1 MLLIYY
7 AVKQIIIIV
16 SIRDLIMDVEL
27 IKTFLEVK
35 DCRHFGK
42 AADNLYLTQAAISTR
57 VRQLER
63 YFGVTLFHRTRNNI
77 QLTLAGERL
86 VPHAENM
93 LNSLRMAKQD
103 VALASEQVAQIS
115 IAGTPNTWDVFIHD
129 AISKIYIDQ
138 PHLSLV
144 AEILSREQLTRQLLE
159 RTLDVAILFD
169 PPKVEELKI
178 ESLHMFNLIPVTTF
192 KNKITTPAEVER
204 YIMIDWGTS
213 FINWHAKE
221 VSEISIPAIRTS
233 TARIAL
239 DLMLQCGGSAYL
251 PDMLVKAFIEQ
262 KKLFEIKALPVFE
275 RELFSAFHK
284 ENENEERITVIK
296 NLLKK
301 DGPEAPAIM
310 TPTNVEMFIKDL

>member
-1 MLLIYY
+1 LADY
-7 AVKQIIIIV
+7 AVNKLGCKKIIAIV
-16 SIRDLIMDVEL
+16 EIRDNAMDIEL

-42 AADNLYLTQAAISTR
+42 AAENLYLTQAAISTR

-63 YFGVTLFHRTRNNI
+63 YFGVALFHRARNNL

-86 VPHAENM
+86 VPHAESM
-93 LNSLRMAKQD
+93 LNTLRMAKQD
-103 VALASEQVAQIS
+103 VALASEQVAQIF
-115 IAGTPNTWDVFIHD
+115 IAGTPNTWDVYIHD
-129 AISKIYIDQ
+129 AISKIYINQ
-138 PHLSLV
+138 PQISLV

-169 PPKVEELKI
+169 PPKAEELKI
-178 ESLHMFNLIPVTTF
+178 ESLHMFKLIPVTTF
-192 KNKITTPAEVER
+192 QNKITTPSEVKR
-204 YIMIDWGTS
+204 YIMIDWGAS

-221 VSEISIPAIRTS
+221 LKGISIPAIRTS

-251 PDMLVKAFIEQ
+251 PDMLIKQFIEQ
-262 KKLFEIKALPVFE
+262 GKLFVIDSLPTFE

-284 ENENEERITVIK
+284 DNENEERIIEIK
-296 NLLKK
+296 NLLRK
-301 DGPEAPAIM
+301 DDPEAPAIM
-310 TPTNVEMFIKDL
+310 TPQ

>member
-1 MLLIYY
+1 
-7 AVKQIIIIV
+7 
-16 SIRDLIMDVEL
+16 MDIEL

-42 AADNLYLTQAAISTR
+42 ASENLYLTQAAVSTR

-77 QLTLAGERL
+77 QLTSAGERL

-93 LNSLRMAKQD
+93 LNTLRMAKQD
-103 VALASEQVAQIS
+103 VALASEQVTQIS
-115 IAGTPNTWDVFIHD
+115 IAGTPNTWDVYIHD

-138 PHLSLV
+138 PHISLI

-159 RTLDVAILFD
+159 RTLDFAILFD
-169 PPKVEELKI
+169 PPKVDELKI
-178 ESLHMFNLIPVTTF
+178 ESLHMFKLIPVTTF
-192 KNKITTPAEVER
+192 ANKITMASEVQR

-221 VSEISIPAIRTS
+221 VKGISIPAIRTS

-251 PDMLVKAFIEQ
+251 PDMLVKPFIEQ
-262 KKLFEIKALPVFE
+262 GKLYEINTLPLFE
-275 RELFSAFHK
+275 REVFSAFHK
-284 ENENEERITVIK
+284 ENENEERIIKIK
-296 NLLKK
+296 NLLRK
-301 DGPEAPAIM
+301 DEPEAPVII
-310 TPTNVEMFIKDL
+310 TPR

>member
-1 MLLIYY
+1 VDI
-7 AVKQIIIIV
+7 
-16 SIRDLIMDVEL
+16 EL

-42 AADNLYLTQAAISTR
+42 ASENLYLTQAAVSTR

-77 QLTLAGERL
+77 QLTSAGERL

-93 LNSLRMAKQD
+93 LNTLRMAKQD
-103 VALASEQVAQIS
+103 VALASEQVTQIS
-115 IAGTPNTWDVFIHD
+115 IAGTPNTWDVYIHD

-138 PHLSLV
+138 PHISLI

-159 RTLDVAILFD
+159 RTLDFAILFD
-169 PPKVEELKI
+169 PPKVDELKI
-178 ESLHMFNLIPVTTF
+178 ESLHMFKLIPVTTF
-192 KNKITTPAEVER
+192 ANKITMASEVQR

-221 VSEISIPAIRTS
+221 VKGISIPAIRTS

-251 PDMLVKAFIEQ
+251 PDMLVKPFIEQ
-262 KKLFEIKALPVFE
+262 GKLYEINTLPLFE
-275 RELFSAFHK
+275 REVFSAFHK
-284 ENENEERITVIK
+284 ENENEERIIKIK
-296 NLLKK
+296 NLLRK
-301 DGPEAPAIM
+301 DEPEAPVII
-310 TPTNVEMFIKDL
+310 TPR

>member
-1 MLLIYY
+1 M
-7 AVKQIIIIV
+7 
-16 SIRDLIMDVEL
+16 IRESKVDIEL

-42 AADNLYLTQAAISTR
+42 ASENLYLTQAAVSTR

-77 QLTLAGERL
+77 QLTSAGERL

-93 LNSLRMAKQD
+93 LNTLRMAKQD
-103 VALASEQVAQIS
+103 VALASEQVTQIS
-115 IAGTPNTWDVFIHD
+115 IAGTPNTWDVYIHD

-138 PHLSLV
+138 PHISLI

-159 RTLDVAILFD
+159 RTLDFAILFD
-169 PPKVEELKI
+169 PPKVDELKI
-178 ESLHMFNLIPVTTF
+178 ESLHMFKLIPVTTF
-192 KNKITTPAEVER
+192 ANKITMASEVQR

-221 VSEISIPAIRTS
+221 VKGISIPAIRTS

-251 PDMLVKAFIEQ
+251 PDMLVKPFIEQ
-262 KKLFEIKALPVFE
+262 GKLYEIQTLPLFE
-275 RELFSAFHK
+275 REVFSAFHK
-284 ENENEERITVIK
+284 ENENEERIIKIK
-296 NLLKK
+296 NLLRE
-301 DGPEAPAIM
+301 DEPEAPVII
-310 TPTNVEMFIKDL
+310 TPR

>member
-1 MLLIYY
+1 MRLIDLG
-7 AVKQIIIIV
+7 VKQIIIIV
-16 SIRDLIMDVEL
+16 TIRDVIMDIEL

-42 AADNLYLTQAAISTR
+42 ASENLYLTQAAVSTR
-57 VRQLER
+57 IRQLER
-63 YFGVTLFHRTRNNI
+63 YFGVTLFHRARNNI

-93 LNSLRMAKQD
+93 LNTLRMAKQD

-115 IAGTPNTWDVFIHD
+115 IAGTPNTWDVYIHD

-138 PHLSLV
+138 PHISLV

-178 ESLHMFNLIPVTTF
+178 ESLHMFKLVPVTTF
-192 KNKITTPAEVER
+192 QNKITNPSEVKR

-221 VSEISIPAIRTS
+221 VKEISIPAIRTS

-251 PDMLVKAFIEQ
+251 PDMLAKPFIEQ
-262 KKLFEIKALPVFE
+262 GKFFEINSLPIFE
-275 RELFSAFHK
+275 RELFGVFHK
-284 ENENEERITVIK
+284 ENENEERIIEIR
-296 NLLKK
+296 NLLRK
-301 DGPEAPAIM
+301 DEPEAPAIM
-310 TPTNVEMFIKDL
+310 ISR

>member
-1 MLLIYY
+1 
-7 AVKQIIIIV
+7 
-16 SIRDLIMDVEL
+16 MDIEL

-42 AADNLYLTQAAISTR
+42 ASENLYLTQAAVSTR

-77 QLTLAGERL
+77 QLTSAGERL

-93 LNSLRMAKQD
+93 LNTLRMAKQD
-103 VALASEQVAQIS
+103 VALASEQVTQIS
-115 IAGTPNTWDVFIHD
+115 IAGTPNTWDIYIHD
-129 AISKIYIDQ
+129 AISKIYTDQ
-138 PHLSLV
+138 PHISLI

-159 RTLDVAILFD
+159 RTLDFAILFD
-169 PPKVEELKI
+169 PPKVDELKI
-178 ESLHMFNLIPVTTF
+178 ESLHMFKLIPVTTF
-192 KNKITTPAEVER
+192 ANKITMASEVQR

-221 VSEISIPAIRTS
+221 VKGISIPAIRTS

-251 PDMLVKAFIEQ
+251 PDMLVKPFIEQ
-262 KKLFEIKALPVFE
+262 GKLYEIQTLPLFE
-275 RELFSAFHK
+275 REVFSAFHK
-284 ENENEERITVIK
+284 ENENEERIIKIK
-296 NLLKK
+296 NLLRE
-301 DGPEAPAIM
+301 DEPEAPVII
-310 TPTNVEMFIKDL
+310 TPR

>member
-1 MLLIYY
+1 
-7 AVKQIIIIV
+7 
-16 SIRDLIMDVEL
+16 MDIEL

-42 AADNLYLTQAAISTR
+42 ASENLYLTQAAVSTR

-77 QLTLAGERL
+77 QLTSAGERL

-93 LNSLRMAKQD
+93 LNTLRMAKQD
-103 VALASEQVAQIS
+103 VALASEQVTQIS
-115 IAGTPNTWDVFIHD
+115 IAGTPNTWDIYIHD
-129 AISKIYIDQ
+129 AISKIYTDQ
-138 PHLSLV
+138 PHISLI

-159 RTLDVAILFD
+159 RTLDFAILFD
-169 PPKVEELKI
+169 PPKVDELKI
-178 ESLHMFNLIPVTTF
+178 ESLHMFKLIPVTTF
-192 KNKITTPAEVER
+192 ANKIEMASEVQR

-221 VSEISIPAIRTS
+221 VKGISIPAIRTS

-251 PDMLVKAFIEQ
+251 PDMLVKPFIEQ
-262 KKLFEIKALPVFE
+262 GKLYEIKALPLFE
-275 RELFSAFHK
+275 REVFSAFHK
-284 ENENEERITVIK
+284 ENENEERIIKIK
-296 NLLKK
+296 NLLRE
-301 DGPEAPAIM
+301 DEPESPVII
-310 TPTNVEMFIKDL
+310 TPR

>member
-1 MLLIYY
+1 MRLTHL
-7 AVKQIIIIV
+7 AVKQIIFIV
-16 SIRDLIMDVEL
+16 TIREIAMDIEL

-35 DCRHFGK
+35 DSRHFGK
-42 AADNLYLTQAAISTR
+42 AAENLYLTQAAVSTR
-57 VRQLER
+57 IRQLER
-63 YFGVTLFHRTRNNI
+63 YFGVTLFQRARNNI

-86 VPHAENM
+86 IPHAEAM
-93 LNSLRMAKQD
+93 LNTLRMAKQD

-115 IAGTPNTWDVFIHD
+115 IAGTPNTWDVYIHD

-138 PHLSLV
+138 PQISLI

-178 ESLHMFNLIPVTTF
+178 ESLHMFNLVPVTTF
-192 KNKITTPAEVER
+192 QNDITVPSEVQR

-221 VSEISIPAIRTS
+221 VTDISIPAIRTS

-251 PDMLVKAFIEQ
+251 PDMLARPFIDQ
-262 KKLFEIKALPVFE
+262 GQLFEIKALPVFE

-284 ENENEERITVIK
+284 ENENEERIIEIK
-296 NLLKK
+296 NLLRK
-301 DGPEAPAIM
+301 DEPEAPAIM
-310 TPTNVEMFIKDL
+310 TPT

>member
-1 MLLIYY
+1 
-7 AVKQIIIIV
+7 
-16 SIRDLIMDVEL
+16 MDIEL

-42 AADNLYLTQAAISTR
+42 ASENLYLTQAAVSTR

-77 QLTLAGERL
+77 QLTSAGERL

-93 LNSLRMAKQD
+93 LNTLRLAKQD
-103 VALASEQVAQIS
+103 VALGSEQVTQIS
-115 IAGTPNTWDVFIHD
+115 IAGTPNTWDIYIHD
-129 AISKIYIDQ
+129 AISKIYTDQ
-138 PHLSLV
+138 PHISLI

-159 RTLDVAILFD
+159 RTLDFAILFD
-169 PPKVEELKI
+169 PPKVDELKI
-178 ESLHMFNLIPVTTF
+178 ESLHMFKLIPVTTF
-192 KNKITTPAEVER
+192 ANKITMASEVQR

-221 VSEISIPAIRTS
+221 VKGISIPAIRTS

-251 PDMLVKAFIEQ
+251 PDMLVKPFIEQ
-262 KKLFEIKALPVFE
+262 GKLYEIQTLPLFE
-275 RELFSAFHK
+275 REVFSAFHK
-284 ENENEERITVIK
+284 ENENEERIIKIK
-296 NLLKK
+296 NLLRE
-301 DGPEAPAIM
+301 DEPEAPVII
-310 TPTNVEMFIKDL
+310 TPR

>member
-1 MLLIYY
+1 MRPTNKT
-7 AVKQIIIIV
+7 VKQIIIIV
-16 SIRDLIMDVEL
+16 TIRGCIMDIEL
-27 IKTFLEVK
+27 IKTFLEVRNS
-35 DCRHFGK
+35 RHFGK
-42 AADNLYLTQAAISTR
+42 AAENLYLTQAAVSTR

-63 YFGVTLFHRTRNNI
+63 YFGVTLFQRSRNNI

-93 LNSLRMAKQD
+93 LSTLRMAKQD

-115 IAGTPNTWDVFIHD
+115 IAGTPNTWDVYIHD
-129 AISKIYIDQ
+129 AISKIYLSQ
-138 PHLSLV
+138 PHISLI

-178 ESLHMFNLIPVTTF
+178 ESLHMFKLVPVTTF
-192 KNKITTPAEVER
+192 QNEISTPSEVKR
-204 YIMIDWGTS
+204 YIMIDWGMS

-221 VSEISIPAIRTS
+221 VKGISIPAIRTS

-251 PDMLVKAFIEQ
+251 PDMLIKPFIEQ
-262 KKLFEIKALPVFE
+262 GTLFEIKNLPTFE

-284 ENENEERITVIK
+284 ENENEERIISIK
-296 NLLKK
+296 NLLRK
-301 DGPEAPAIM
+301 DDPEAPAIM
-310 TPTNVEMFIKDL
+310 TPQ

>member
-1 MLLIYY
+1 
-7 AVKQIIIIV
+7 
-16 SIRDLIMDVEL
+16 MDIEL

-42 AADNLYLTQAAISTR
+42 ASENLYLTQAAVSTR

-77 QLTLAGERL
+77 QLTSAGERL

-93 LNSLRMAKQD
+93 LNTLRMAKQD
-103 VALASEQVAQIS
+103 VALASEQVTQIS
-115 IAGTPNTWDVFIHD
+115 IAGTPNTWDIYIHD
-129 AISKIYIDQ
+129 AISKIYTDQ
-138 PHLSLV
+138 PHISLI

-159 RTLDVAILFD
+159 RTLDFAILFD
-169 PPKVEELKI
+169 PPKVDELKI
-178 ESLHMFNLIPVTTF
+178 ESLHMFKLIPVTTF
-192 KNKITTPAEVER
+192 ANKITTAAEVQR

-221 VSEISIPAIRTS
+221 IKDISIPAIRTS

-251 PDMLVKAFIEQ
+251 PDMLVKPFIEQ
-262 KKLFEIKALPVFE
+262 GKLYEIQTLPLFE
-275 RELFSAFHK
+275 REVFSAFHK
-284 ENENEERITVIK
+284 ENENEERIIKIK
-296 NLLKK
+296 NLLRE
-301 DGPEAPAIM
+301 DEPEAPVIS
-310 TPTNVEMFIKDL
+310 TPR

>member
-1 MLLIYY
+1 
-7 AVKQIIIIV
+7 
-16 SIRDLIMDVEL
+16 MDVEL

-42 AADNLYLTQAAISTR
+42 AAENLYLTQAAISTR

-63 YFGVTLFHRTRNNI
+63 YFGVPLFHRARNNI

-86 VPHAENM
+86 IPHAEAM
-93 LNSLRMAKQD
+93 LNTLRMAKQD

-115 IAGTPNTWDVFIHD
+115 IAGTPNTWDVYIHD

-138 PHLSLV
+138 PQISLI

-178 ESLHMFNLIPVTTF
+178 EPLHMFKLIPVTTF
-192 KNKITTPAEVER
+192 QNKISKPSEVQR

-221 VSEISIPAIRTS
+221 VNGISIPAIRTS

-251 PDMLVKAFIEQ
+251 PDMLARPFIEQ
-262 KKLFEIKALPVFE
+262 GTLFEVENLPVFE
-275 RELFSAFHK
+275 REIYSAFHK
-284 ENENEERITVIK
+284 DNENEERIIEIK
-296 NLLKK
+296 QLLRK
-301 DGPEAPAIM
+301 DDPEAPAIM
-310 TPTNVEMFIKDL
+310 TP

>member
-1 MLLIYY
+1 MRLTKQ
-7 AVKQIIIIV
+7 AVKQKIIIV
-16 SIRDLIMDVEL
+16 SISENTMDIEL

-42 AADNLYLTQAAISTR
+42 AAENLYLTQAAISTR
-57 VRQLER
+57 IRQLER
-63 YFGVTLFHRTRNNI
+63 YFGVTLFQRARNNI

-93 LNSLRMAKQD
+93 LNTLRMAKQD

-115 IAGTPNTWDVFIHD
+115 IAGTPNTWDVYIHD

-138 PHLSLV
+138 PHISLV

-178 ESLHMFNLIPVTTF
+178 ESLHMFKLIPVTTF
-192 KNKITTPAEVER
+192 QNQITSPAEVKR

-221 VSEISIPAIRTS
+221 VTGISIPAIRTS

-251 PDMLVKAFIEQ
+251 PDMLAKPFIEQ
-262 KKLFEIKALPVFE
+262 GKFFEINSLPTFE

-284 ENENEERITVIK
+284 ENENEERLVEIR
-296 NLLKK
+296 NLLRKEE
-301 DGPEAPAIM
+301 PEAPAIM
-310 TPTNVEMFIKDL
+310 ISR